1 MGQLLVYNS
10 NDSYN
15 QRIKVLRIS
24 GDELLQKIQMLEIGM
39 NRRKQQNQQPH
50 QDEITGLHTMVTK
63 LLQMLAE
70 INVCQYFQLTNELF
84 NSNDNY
90 YKQMCIRY
98 FQDLMLKFNF
108 RLKAKR
114 IERIKRNLI
123 ADEID
128 FTIEKNS

>member
-1 MGQLLVYNS
+1 MGQSMIYNS
-10 NDSYN
+10 YNYNDYYERIRFLRTSGDQLL
-15 QRIKVLRIS
+15 QRIK
-24 GDELLQKIQMLEIGM
+24 MLEIGM

-50 QDEITGLHTMVTK
+50 QDEVTSLHAMVSK

-84 NSNDNY
+84 NFNEYY

-108 RLKAKR
+108 RLRAKHLNQ
-114 IERIKRNLI
+114 IKHYLI
-123 ADEID
+123 DEID
-128 FTIEKNS
+128 FTISR